1 MNNSINLYLKK
12 RGVKGP
18 WKLSPNPIHKFKNIV
33 IIPAYAELEHIDDT
47 LDSLSQCEVDSFDE
61 TMVVVVV
68 NNEADAPS
76 HIIDNNQQSLLN
88 ITKRKDLFYVA
99 VIDASSEGMS
109 ISKKHAGVGMAR
121 KIGMDLAL
129 EFANPETLLFCLDAD
144 SLVAPTYFREIQAHF
159 NSTESVAAVVGF
171 SHIKNEN
178 PELEIAIRQYEAF
191 LRMTAMKL
199 KDAGSPFGYV
209 AMGST
214 IICRAHGYASIGGM
228 PRRKATEDFYFL
240 QAFAKFRGVTEI
252 KAILVYP
259 SSRESERVYLGTG
272 FRISQAKKGE
282 DLRELAY
289 PNEAF
294 KILKEWLTIASSGY
308 SEDINKI
315 LTTVQKLD
323 LLLHDYLLEENINEI
338 WNPLRESS
346 PSEAHFQKQF
356 HRWFDALKTHRLLNR
371 YLTISSLL

>member
-1 MNNSINLYLKK
+1 MSAQIDNYLRK

-18 WKLSPNPIHKFKNIV
+18 WGLSPIPNYKFQNIV
-33 IIPAYAELEHIDDT
+33 IIPAYAELEYIGQT
-47 LDSLSQCEVDSFDE
+47 LDSLSQCEVDSFHDI
-61 TMVVVVV
+61 MVVVVV
-68 NNEADAPS
+68 NNEMDATS
-76 HIIDNNQQSLLN
+76 QIMDDNKQTLSTLN
-88 ITKRKDLFYVA
+88 NRNDPFYVA
-99 VIDASSEGMS
+99 IVDASTEGRS
-109 ISKKHAGVGMAR
+109 IPKKHAGVGMAR

-129 EFANPETLLFCLDAD
+129 AFANPETLLYCLDAD
-144 SLVAPTYFREIQAHF
+144 SLVSPTYFSEVQSHF
-159 NSTESVAAVVGF
+159 KLNDSVAAVVGF
-171 SHIKNEN
+171 SHIKNKTPN
-178 PELEIAIRQYEAF
+178 LEKAIRQYELF
-191 LRMTAMKL
+191 LRNTAMKL

-214 IICRAHGYASIGGM
+214 IICRAHAYTSIGGM

-240 QAFAKFRGVTEI
+240 QEFAKFRGVTEI
-252 KAILVYP
+252 EAILVYP

-272 FRISQAKKGE
+272 FRMSQAKKGE
-282 DLRELAY
+282 DLGELAY

-315 LTTVQKLD
+315 LTTVQKLNP
-323 LLLHDYLLEENINEI
+323 LLHDYLLEENINEI

>member
-1 MNNSINLYLKK
+1 LSAQIDNYLRK

-18 WKLSPNPIHKFKNIV
+18 WGLSPIPNYKFQNIV
-33 IIPAYAELEHIDDT
+33 IIPAYAELQHIGQT
-47 LDSLSQCEVDSFDE
+47 LDSLSQCEVDSFDNI
-61 TMVVVVV
+61 MVVVVV
-68 NNEADAPS
+68 NNEPDAPP
-76 HIIDNNQQSLLN
+76 HIIVNNQQTLLN
-88 ITKRKDLFYVA
+88 LKKRDDPFYIA
-99 VIDASSEGMS
+99 VIDASSEGVS
-109 ISKKHAGVGMAR
+109 ISKKHAGVGIAR

-129 EFANPETLLFCLDAD
+129 KFAFPHSLLYCLDAD

-214 IICRAHGYASIGGM
+214 IICRAHAYASIGGM

-240 QAFAKFRGVTEI
+240 QEFAKFRGVTEI
-252 KAILVYP
+252 EAILVYP

-282 DLRELAY
+282 DLGKLAY

-294 KILKEWLTIASSGY
+294 KILKEWLTIVSSAY

-315 LTTVQKLD
+315 LTTVQKLNP
-323 LLLHDYLLEENINEI
+323 LLHDYLLEENINEI

-356 HRWFDALKTHRLLNR
+356 HRWFDALKTHRLLNQ